1 MGHCTS
7 KDQKEGKR
15 LNRRIDEQIKKDQS
29 MSLRIIKLL
38 LLEQILRRQP
48 AALSVAFSGNRV
60 CAACCSFIPLLPKL
74 NLVSLSRTPSTG
86 NPPPGIDPLWP
97 LPLGTD
103 NYPVPESFS
112 GRKTAFKRP
121 TRYCGKTTH

>member
-38 LLEQILRRQP
+38 LLGGRL
-48 AALSVAFSGNRV
+48 LSFLLTL
-60 CAACCSFIPLLPKL
+60 PLLWHL
-74 NLVSLSRTPSTG
+74 SASLFA
-86 NPPPGIDPLWP
+86 
-97 LPLGTD
+97 
-103 NYPVPESFS
+103 PVPLFVLTS
-112 GRKTAFKRP
+112 TRP
-121 TRYCGKTTH
+121 GH

>member
-38 LLEQILRRQP
+38 LLERDRFGIRQKSGIEDWVFMQGQSGK
-48 AALSVAFSGNRV
+48 ALTMKMASHEQKDRPEVV
-60 CAACCSFIPLLPKL
+60 
-74 NLVSLSRTPSTG
+74 RT
-86 NPPPGIDPLWP
+86 
-97 LPLGTD
+97 
-103 NYPVPESFS
+103 
-112 GRKTAFKRP
+112 KRNG
-121 TRYCGKTTH
+121 YFLD